1 MGIGVHHAGLTL
13 DDRQAIERLYV
24 GKVLRILI
32 ATSVRPIFFF
42 LGGGGCFNILMPVEV
57 QTLAVGVNLR
67 EFFMVET
74 WRTNQISLAAHMVI
88 IKGVHTYQNNAS
100 KEYSDLDVMQM
111 LGRAG
116 RPQFGFFFF
125 SFYVHLTHQTF
136 RHRWSCCHHVRNTT
150 RIEIQGSGTGK
161 NDS

>member
-1 MGIGVHHAGLTL
+1 M
-13 DDRQAIERLYV
+13 
-24 GKVLRILI
+24 
-32 ATSVRPIFFF
+32 P
-42 LGGGGCFNILMPVEV
+42 LGV

-74 WRTNQISLAAHMVI
+74 RRTNQVRLAAHMVV

-116 RPQFGFFFF
+116 RPQFGFL
-125 SFYVHLTHQTF
+125 SFLLYVHLTHHTF
-136 RHRWSCCHHVRNTT
+136 RQRWNCCHHVRNAT
-150 RIEIQGSGTGK
+150 RI
-161 NDS
+161 